1 MLVYGYYQ
9 SILDHSMELPLQGV
23 KVVELTLAIAGP
35 SAGSTL
41 ADYGMRIAIF
51 YFTFF
56 NFIFLLTQWGR
67 G

>member
-41 ADYGMRIAIF
+41 ADYGMRMAIF
-51 YFTFF
+51 VFYFLQFHFF
-56 NFIFLLTQWGR
+56 C
-67 G
+67 